1 MSADKLQAVNI
12 RKEYPGTVALDNVT
26 VGFTGGKIHALI
38 GKNGAGKSTLV
49 KVLAGAIRPAS
60 GRVLVDGRPLRLR
73 SPRDAFRQGIATVYQ
88 ELSLVPELTV
98 GENILFG
105 RLPQRKL
112 LGRWLIDWPEVFRSA
127 ESLLD
132 AMGVELDVRKKV
144 GRIGIAEQQIV
155 EIAKAM
161 SFEPGVLML
170 DEPTSALAR
179 HEVGMLFELV
189 RRLAARDVAVIY
201 ISHRL
206 QELPEIADTV
216 SVLRDGKYVGR
227 MEISAATP
235 ERIARMMFGRAPAT
249 RKPVR
254 RSKEESGPEPVGSC
268 LKETV
273 PTGETVKPFKPIL
286 EVRNL
291 TRRGKFEDVS
301 FKLYPGEV
309 LGIAGMLGSGRTEL
323 LMSLFGAEPFD
334 GGQIVIEGRTVPR
347 HTPGMMKRLG
357 LGLAPEDRKRQA
369 LVQPMSA
376 GDNLC
381 LASLSR
387 IARRGLITRGMQLPV
402 VRRLIE
408 QLQIRLPSVDR
419 SVSTLSGGN
428 QQKVVLGKW
437 LASRPRVML
446 LDEPT
451 RGIDVEAKRQIF
463 EIIDELSRGGI
474 GSIMV
479 SSELEELVEVC
490 DRILVLRK
498 GRIVGRY
505 AADEIDVETL
515 FGACLEE

>member
-1 MSADKLQAVNI
+1 MPGVKLQALNI

-26 VGFTGGKIHALI
+26 VGFSGGKIHALI

-49 KVLAGAIRPAS
+49 KVFSGAVRPTS
-60 GRVLVDGRPLRLR
+60 GRVAVDGRELRLR
-73 SPRDAFRQGIATVYQ
+73 SPADAFRQGIATVYQ

-105 RLPQRKL
+105 RLPRRKM

-127 ESLLD
+127 GSLLD
-132 AMGVELDVRKKV
+132 QMGVDLDVRKKV
-144 GRIGIAEQQIV
+144 GRLGIAGQQVV

-161 SFEPGVLML
+161 SFGPGVLML

-179 HEVGMLFELV
+179 HEVEMLFELI
-189 RRLAARDVAVIY
+189 RRLAARGVCVIY

-216 SVLRDGKYVGR
+216 SVLRDGEYVGR
-227 MEISAATP
+227 MDISQATP
-235 ERIARMMFGRAPAT
+235 ECIGRMMFGRGPVT

-254 RSKEESGPEPVGSC
+254 RLKEKSGPESGGPSPE
-268 LKETV
+268 ETV
-273 PTGETVKPFKPIL
+273 PIRETAGRRKPIL
-286 EVRNL
+286 EVCNL

-301 FKLYPGEV
+301 FELYPGEI

-334 GGQIVIEGRTVPR
+334 GGRILIDGQAVVR
-347 HTPGMMKRLG
+347 HTPGTMKRLG

-369 LVQPMSA
+369 LVQRMSIR
-376 GDNLC
+376 DNLC

-387 IARRGLITRGMQLPV
+387 IARRGMITRRMQLPV

-408 QLQIRLPSVDR
+408 RLQIRLTNVDR
-419 SVSTLSGGN
+419 PVSTLSGGN
-428 QQKVVLGKW
+428 QQKVVVGKW

-451 RGIDVEAKRQIF
+451 RGIDVEAKRQVF
-463 EIIDELSRGGI
+463 EIIDDLSRAGI

-490 DRILVLRK
+490 HRILVLRK
-498 GRIVGRY
+498 GRIVGQY
-505 AADEIDVETL
+505 AADEIDVEGL

>member
-1 MSADKLQAVNI
+1 MPGDKLEAVNI
-12 RKEYPGTVALDNVT
+12 RKEYPGTVALDDVT

-49 KVLAGAIRPAS
+49 KIFSGAVRPTG
-60 GRVLVDGRPLRLR
+60 GRVLVDGRELRLR

-105 RLPQRKL
+105 RLPRRKT
-112 LGRWLIDWPEVFRSA
+112 LGRWLIDWTEVFRSA
-127 ESLLD
+127 QSLLD
-132 AMGVELDVRKKV
+132 EMGLDLDVRKKV
-144 GRIGIAEQQIV
+144 GRLGIAGQQVV

-161 SFEPGVLML
+161 SFGPSVLML

-179 HEVGMLFELV
+179 HEVTMLFELV
-189 RRLAARDVAVIY
+189 RRLAGRGVCVIY

-216 SVLRDGKYVGR
+216 SVLRDGAYVGR
-227 MEISAATP
+227 VDISQATP
-235 ERIARMMFGRAPAT
+235 ECIGRMMFAT
-249 RKPVR
+249 ASSARKPVR
-254 RSKEESGPEPVGSC
+254 RSKDKSGPESVGPSPE
-268 LKETV
+268 KA
-273 PTGETVKPFKPIL
+273 KPIL

-301 FKLYPGEV
+301 FELYPGEI

-323 LMSLFGAEPFD
+323 LMSLFGAQPFD
-334 GGQIVIEGRTVPR
+334 GGRILIDGRTVVR
-347 HTPGMMKRLG
+347 HTPGAMKRLG

-369 LVQPMSA
+369 LVQRMSA

-381 LASLSR
+381 LAALSR
-387 IARRGLITRGMQLPV
+387 IARRGMITRRMQLPV

-408 QLQIRLPSVDR
+408 QLRIRLPSIDR

-428 QQKVVLGKW
+428 QQKVVVGKW

-451 RGIDVEAKRQIF
+451 RGIDVEAKRQVF
-463 EIIDELSRGGI
+463 GIIDDLSRDGI

-490 DRILVLRK
+490 HRILVLRE
-498 GRIVGRY
+498 GRIVGQY
-505 AADEIDVETL
+505 AADEIDAEGL
-515 FGACLEE
+515 FEACLEE

>member
-12 RKEYPGTVALDNVT
+12 RKEYPGTVAIDNVT
-26 VGFTGGKIHALI
+26 LAFSGGEIHALI

-49 KVLAGAIRPAS
+49 KIFSGAVRPTAGQ
-60 GRVLVDGRPLRLR
+60 VLVDGREVQLR

-105 RLPQRKL
+105 RLPRWKL
-112 LGRWLIDWPEVFRSA
+112 MGRWLIDWPEVFRSA
-127 ESLLD
+127 KSLLD
-132 AMGVELDVRKKV
+132 QMGVDLDVRKKV
-144 GRIGIAEQQIV
+144 GRLGIAQQQIV

-161 SFEPGVLML
+161 SFEPSVLML

-179 HEVGMLFELV
+179 HEVGMLFGLV
-189 RRLAARDVAVIY
+189 RRLATRGVAVIY

-216 SVLRDGKYVGR
+216 SVLRDGKHVGR
-227 MEISAATP
+227 VDISEATP
-235 ERIARMMFGRAPAT
+235 KRIGRMMFGRVPAT
-249 RKPVR
+249 RKPDATS
-254 RSKEESGPEPVGSC
+254 SKAQPPNREAADWD
-268 LKETV
+268 
-273 PTGETVKPFKPIL
+273 KPIL

-301 FKLYPGEV
+301 FKLRSGEV

-334 GGQIVIEGRTVPR
+334 EGQILIDGQPAPR
-347 HTPGMMKRLG
+347 HTPGVMKRLG
-357 LGLAPEDRKRQA
+357 LALAPEDRKRQA
-369 LVQPMSA
+369 LVQPMSV

-381 LASLSR
+381 LAALSR
-387 IARRGLITRGMQLPV
+387 IARRGLITRGMQMPV

-408 QLQIRLPSVDR
+408 QLHIRLPSIDR

-437 LASRPRVML
+437 LASGPRVML

-463 EIIDELSRGGI
+463 EIIGELSRGGI

-505 AADEIDVETL
+505 AADAIDVETL
-515 FGACLEE
+515 FEACLEE